1 MPPTNLFYDLGS
13 FYEERLMRLMQT
25 FLAGMALLAGM
36 SLAVAAELKSG
47 KQPGDMIGAF
57 DVVKC
62 AGTEADGVD
71 LGTKLCYRCKY
82 GNRPMVM
89 VFSRKSD
96 DSISGLVKKLDAA
109 VEKNSDDQ
117 LAAFVNLL
125 GDNED
130 ALEAHAKELGK
141 KVAAPRVPI
150 VVPVEYEN
158 GPADYGINPDAE
170 VTVILAVK
178 GTVVANH
185 AYGPGQ
191 LNKKAVDQILADVP
205 KILQ

>member
-1 MPPTNLFYDLGS
+1 
-13 FYEERLMRLMQT
+13 MRLMQT
-25 FLAGMALLAGM
+25 FLAGVALLAGM
-36 SLAVAAELKSG
+36 SFALAAELKSG
-47 KQPGDMIGAF
+47 KQPGDAIGAF

-62 AGTEADGVD
+62 AGSEDDDVK
-71 LGTKLCYRCKY
+71 LGDKLCYRCKY
-82 GNRPMVM
+82 GGRPMVM
-89 VFSRKSD
+89 VFSRTSD
-96 DSISGLVKKLDAA
+96 DSVRGLVTKLDSA
-109 VEKNSDDQ
+109 VAKNSDDQ

-141 KVAAPRVPI
+141 KAKAPRVPI

-178 GTVVANH
+178 GKVVANH
-185 AYGPGQ
+185 AYGPGK
-191 LNKKAVDQILADVP
+191 LNDKAVDKILSDVP
-205 KILQ
+205 KLLQ

>member
-1 MPPTNLFYDLGS
+1 
-13 FYEERLMRLMQT
+13 MRLMQT
-25 FLAGMALLAGM
+25 FLAGVALVAGI
-36 SLAVAAELKSG
+36 SFAVAAELKSG
-47 KQPGDMIGAF
+47 KQPGDAIGAF

-62 AGTEADGVD
+62 AGSEDDGVK
-71 LGTKLCYRCKY
+71 LGQELCYRCKY

-96 DSISGLVKKLDAA
+96 DSLSGLVKKLDACVA
-109 VEKNSDDQ
+109 KNSDEK

-125 GDNED
+125 GDNRD

-141 KVAAPRVPI
+141 KTKAPRVPI
-150 VVPVEYEN
+150 VVPVEYEQ
-158 GPADYGINPDAE
+158 GPADYGINPDAD

-178 GTVVANH
+178 GTVVANR

-191 LNKKAVDQILADVP
+191 LNDKAVEQILSDVP
-205 KILQ
+205 KILE

>member
-1 MPPTNLFYDLGS
+1 
-13 FYEERLMRLMQT
+13 MRLMQT
-25 FLAGMALLAGM
+25 FLAGVALLAGM
-36 SLAVAAELKSG
+36 SLAYAAELKSG
-47 KQPGDMIGAF
+47 KQPGDAIGAF

-62 AGTEADGVD
+62 AGSEDDGVD
-71 LGTKLCYRCKY
+71 LGSKLCYRCKY

-89 VFSRKSD
+89 VFSRTSD
-96 DSISGLVKKLDAA
+96 AGVAGLVKKLDGA
-109 VEKNSDDQ
+109 VQKNSDDK

-125 GDNED
+125 GENEG

-141 KVAAPRVPI
+141 QAASPRVPI

-178 GTVVANH
+178 GKVVANH

-191 LNKKAVDQILADVP
+191 LNSKAVDKIISDVP
-205 KILQ
+205 KILE

>member
-1 MPPTNLFYDLGS
+1 M
-13 FYEERLMRLMQT
+13 RLMRT
-25 FLAGMALLAGM
+25 FVAGVALLTGI

-47 KQPGDMIGAF
+47 VQPGDAINAF

-62 AGTEADGVD
+62 AGTEDDGVD

-96 DSISGLVKKLDAA
+96 ESIGGLVKKLDAC
-109 VEKNSDDQ
+109 VEKNSDEK

-125 GDNED
+125 GENED

-141 KVAAPRVPI
+141 KVKAPLVPI

-178 GTVVANH
+178 GKVVANR

-191 LNKKAVDQILADVP
+191 LNKKAVDDILADVP

>member
-1 MPPTNLFYDLGS
+1 MMKLV
-13 FYEERLMRLMQT
+13 QT
-25 FLAGMALLAGM
+25 ALAGVALLAGI
-36 SLAVAAELKSG
+36 SFAVAAELKSG
-47 KQPGDMIGAF
+47 KQPGDAIGAF

-62 AGTEADGVD
+62 AGSEEDGVK
-71 LGTKLCYRCKY
+71 LGSELCYRCKY

-89 VFSRKSD
+89 VFSRKADESLT
-96 DSISGLVKKLDAA
+96 GLVKKLDAA
-109 VEKNSDDQ
+109 VEKNSDEK

-125 GDNED
+125 GDNHGS
-130 ALEAHAKELGK
+130 LEQNAKKLGK
-141 KVAAPRVPI
+141 KVNAPNVPI

-158 GPADYGINPDAE
+158 GPADYGINPEAD

-191 LNKKAVDQILADVP
+191 LNDKAVEKILADVP
-205 KILQ
+205 KLLQ

>member
-1 MPPTNLFYDLGS
+1 MKLVS
-13 FYEERLMRLMQT
+13 T
-25 FLAGMALLAGM
+25 FLAGAVLVAGI
-36 SLAVAAELKSG
+36 SVAVAAELKSG
-47 KQPGDMIGAF
+47 KQPGDAIGAF

-62 AGTEADGVD
+62 AGSEDDGVK
-71 LGTKLCYRCKY
+71 LGSELCYRCKY

-89 VFSRKSD
+89 VFSRKADESLT
-96 DSISGLVKKLDAA
+96 GLVKKLDAA
-109 VEKNSDDQ
+109 VEKNADEK

-125 GDNED
+125 GDNHG
-130 ALEAHAKELGK
+130 ALEDNAKKLGK
-141 KVAAPRVPI
+141 KVNAPNVPI

-158 GPADYGINPDAE
+158 GPADYGINPAAD

-178 GTVVANH
+178 GKVVANR

-191 LNKKAVDQILADVP
+191 LNEKAVEQILSDVP

>member
-1 MPPTNLFYDLGS
+1 
-13 FYEERLMRLMQT
+13 MRL
-25 FLAGMALLAGM
+25 FRSFAVGMALTVGV
-36 SLAVAAELKSG
+36 SIAVAAELKSG
-47 KQPGDMIGAF
+47 VQPGDAIGAF
-57 DVVKC
+57 DVIKC
-62 AGTEADGVD
+62 AGTEDDGVS
-71 LGTKLCYRCKY
+71 LGDKLCYRCKY

-96 DSISGLVKKLDAA
+96 ESIAGLVKKLDGA
-109 VEKNSDDQ
+109 VQKNSDDN

-141 KVAAPRVPI
+141 KAAAPRVPV

-158 GPADYGINPDAE
+158 GPADYGINPHAE
-170 VTVILAVK
+170 VTVIMAVK
-178 GTVVANH
+178 GKVVANH

-191 LNKKAVDQILADVP
+191 LGKKAVDEILSDVP
-205 KILQ
+205 KLLQ

>member
-1 MPPTNLFYDLGS
+1 
-13 FYEERLMRLMQT
+13 MRLMQT
-25 FLAGMALLAGM
+25 FLASVALLAGF

-47 KQPGDMIGAF
+47 VQPGKQIGAF

-62 AGTEADGVD
+62 AGSEDDGVD

-89 VFSRKSD
+89 VFSRKAD
-96 DSISGLVKKLDAA
+96 ESIGGLVKKLDAA
-109 VEKNSDDQ
+109 VQKNSDDQ

-130 ALEAHAKELGK
+130 ALEAHAKDLGK
-141 KVAAPRVPI
+141 KLAAPLVPI

-158 GPADYGINPDAE
+158 GPADYGISPDAE

-178 GTVVANH
+178 GKVVANR
-185 AYGPGQ
+185 AYGPGK
-191 LNKKAVDQILADVP
+191 LNKKAVDEILSDVP

>member
-1 MPPTNLFYDLGS
+1 
-13 FYEERLMRLMQT
+13 MRLMQT
-25 FLAGMALLAGM
+25 FLAGVALLAGM
-36 SLAVAAELKSG
+36 SLAYAAELKSG
-47 KQPGDMIGAF
+47 KQPGDAIGAF

-62 AGTEADGVD
+62 AGTEDDGVD

-89 VFSRKSD
+89 VFSRTSD
-96 DSISGLVKKLDAA
+96 AGVAGLVKKLDGA
-109 VEKNSDDQ
+109 VEKNADDK

-125 GDNED
+125 GDDEA

-141 KVAAPRVPI
+141 QAASPLVPI

-178 GTVVANH
+178 GKVVANH

-191 LNKKAVDQILADVP
+191 LNTKAVDQIISDVP
-205 KILQ
+205 KLLK